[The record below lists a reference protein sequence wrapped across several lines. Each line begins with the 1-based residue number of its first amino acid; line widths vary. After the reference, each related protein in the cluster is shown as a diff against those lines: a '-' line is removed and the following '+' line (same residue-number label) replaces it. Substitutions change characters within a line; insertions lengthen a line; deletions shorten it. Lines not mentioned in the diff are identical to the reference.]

1 MAPTKESNETEAAD
15 TLDKRGVQAVRRQ
28 VSWNVNY
35 PNTRA
40 HTLLRSGK
48 SLFLTKIRQ
57 TVFSICSFISLTH

>member
-48 SLFLTKIRQ
+48 SLFLT
-57 TVFSICSFISLTH
+57 